1 MIVLGGN
8 AFYQWVIILM
18 GWYVHNLFTCIC
30 HNDINNILFNL
41 TICISKSKWQVC
53 TYKEVFIMGMVEQI
67 QNLSM
72 PVQNNYND
80 KSLVEALD
88 YYHHLVKNNIMKPR
102 ENQLAAYDRVI
113 TQIKFN
119 VSSVK

>member
-1 MIVLGGN
+1 
-8 AFYQWVIILM
+8 
-18 GWYVHNLFTCIC
+18 
-30 HNDINNILFNL
+30 
-41 TICISKSKWQVC
+41 
-53 TYKEVFIMGMVEQI
+53 MGMVEQI